1 MSTRQQRVIDTPLD
15 FADWADG
22 PRVRSVNEVDGE
34 MRARVEAA
42 FVAAEA
48 QAAERLQEVDETVRR
63 PLADGPPA
71 RGRASRECCGSR
83 KRSPV
88 SGM

>member
-34 MRARVEAA
+34 MRAESAA
-42 FVAAEA
+42 
-48 QAAERLQEVDETVRR
+48 VRESAVR
-63 PLADGPPA
+63 
-71 RGRASRECCGSR
+71 
-83 KRSPV
+83 
-88 SGM
+88 